1 MAKILCFARSKR
13 QVAAFNRAVNTAG
26 HSSVDCLSLEA
37 AMRRVR
43 TTPLAAIVAE
53 YCGGGQKF
61 RKFLAAA
68 KNRNNIP
75 VVVVSRHLVNAFQVA
90 GNLGDLYLEEP
101 SRPTELANLI
111 EILTSPAE
119 SQQQGAKPAV
129 PDSTAA
135 MVHVG
140 NRSVL
145 KTAPE
150 VAESAKPAAAAAH

>member
-1 MAKILCFARSKR
+1 MAKVLCFTRSKK
-13 QVAAFNRAVNTAG
+13 QLAAFSHAVNTAG
-26 HSSVDCLSLEA
+26 HSSVGCLSLEA

-53 YCGGGQKF
+53 HCGGGQKF

-68 KNRNNIP
+68 KLRKNIP
-75 VVVVSRHLVNAFQVA
+75 VIIVAQHVVNAFQVA
-90 GNLGDLYLEEP
+90 GSLGDLYLEEP
-101 SRPTELANLI
+101 SRHAELVNLI

-119 SQQQGAKPAV
+119 SQQQAAKPSAA
-129 PDSTAA
+129 DSAAA

-145 KTAPE
+145 KTEPE